1 MAEKSF
7 QENKG
12 SQSHTP
18 MTPAD
23 AARIQSA
30 TAKAGNGQVAKGS
43 FAATAQSAAAHNTVK
58 GGGVSKK

>member
-1 MAEKSF
+1 
-7 QENKG
+7 
-12 SQSHTP
+12 

-58 GGGVSKK
+58 GGGASKK